1 MPNSLH
7 DVKSFHGL
15 ASFYLRFIKN
25 FNSLN
30 APITEYLKGRRFQR
44 NENAQKSFKQPKKKV
59 TEASILGFPNF
70 NKLFEV
76 DYDASSVEIGIAFNQ
91 EGKPIAFFSEK
102 LNECKYSTY
111 DKEFYAIIR
120 NLDYWNHYFFPN
132 EFLLHF
138 DREALSV

>member
-1 MPNSLH
+1 M
-7 DVKSFHGL
+7 
-15 ASFYLRFIKN
+15 
-25 FNSLN
+25 
-30 APITEYLKGRRFQR
+30 
-44 NENAQKSFKQPKKKV
+44 

-76 DYDASSVEIGIAFNQ
+76 NYDASSVGIGIAFNQ
-91 EGKPIAFFSEK
+91 EGKPIAFFS
-102 LNECKYSTY
+102 ECKYSTY

-120 NLDYWNHYFFPN
+120 NLDHWNHYFFPN